1 MQITL
6 RRLGPIEVLRLG
18 RKIVRDFHRYELAG
32 YHYAERSIFAGRSIA
47 LEIAAAGRPCGYLVH
62 ELPDPDGLL
71 RVAYLATEPRVRGHG
86 VGQAVL
92 RKLGA
97 DYPYAAIYFE
107 VEDPA
112 AARSRAEAELMLRRI
127 GFYDRCGFSL
137 LSFRLTAGPWQ
148 LLVMTDTP
156 EAEPLIRRRY
166 AASWGK
172 RTVRAWDGQF

>member
-1 MQITL
+1 
-6 RRLGPIEVLRLG
+6 
-18 RKIVRDFHRYELAG
+18 
-32 YHYAERSIFAGRSIA
+32 
-47 LEIAAAGRPCGYLVH
+47 
-62 ELPDPDGLL
+62 
-71 RVAYLATEPRVRGHG
+71 
-86 VGQAVL
+86 
-92 RKLGA
+92 
-97 DYPYAAIYFE
+97 
-107 VEDPA
+107 
-112 AARSRAEAELMLRRI
+112 MLRRI

>member
-1 MQITL
+1 M
-6 RRLGPIEVLRLG
+6 
-18 RKIVRDFHRYELAG
+18 
-32 YHYAERSIFAGRSIA
+32 
-47 LEIAAAGRPCGYLVH
+47 
-62 ELPDPDGLL
+62 
-71 RVAYLATEPRVRGHG
+71 AYLATEPRVRGHG

-112 AARSRAEAELMLRRI
+112 AAKSRAEAELMLRRI